1 MRKFLTSE
9 SVTEGHPDKICDFVA
24 DSILDALLNEDPKS
38 RSAVEVTAEPGV
50 MHIMGEIT
58 SKASPNFEKI
68 ARRCIAKIGYTR
80 PEYGFDAKSVNI
92 TCSIHEQSPD
102 IAMGVDAAADGSKD
116 VGAGDQGMMF
126 GYACDETTELM
137 PLSITLAHALTC
149 RLAEVRKS
157 GLLPYLRPDGKA
169 QVTVEY
175 VDGAPIRVDTVVVSA
190 QHDPDIDMKVLRKDI
205 LERVVFPVIDAKL
218 LDENT
223 KYYINPTGRFVL
235 GGPAADTGL
244 TGRKIICDTY
254 GGIGHHGGGAFSG
267 KDATKVDRSAAYM
280 ARHVA
285 KTAVE
290 AGAAKQLE
298 LQLGYAIGVSEPVS
312 VSVET
317 FGTGRLPDDVLCD
330 WVRNCFD
337 LRPGAIIQYLKL
349 DSPIFAETTNYGHF
363 GRNGFPWEQ
372 VNETAMDALKMR
384 LV

>member
-38 RSAVEVTAEPGV
+38 RSAVEVTAEPGA

-169 QVTVEY
+169 QVTVVY

-285 KTAVE
+285 KTAVA

-372 VNETAMDALKMR
+372 VNETAKDALKMR

>member
-1 MRKFLTSE
+1 MNEVIRPCIEAELIDERTRFL
-9 SVTEGHPDKICDFVA
+9 
-24 DSILDALLNEDPKS
+24 
-38 RSAVEVTAEPGV
+38 
-50 MHIMGEIT
+50 
-58 SKASPNFEKI
+58 
-68 ARRCIAKIGYTR
+68 
-80 PEYGFDAKSVNI
+80 
-92 TCSIHEQSPD
+92 
-102 IAMGVDAAADGSKD
+102 
-116 VGAGDQGMMF
+116 
-126 GYACDETTELM
+126 
-137 PLSITLAHALTC
+137 
-149 RLAEVRKS
+149 
-157 GLLPYLRPDGKA
+157 
-169 QVTVEY
+169 
-175 VDGAPIRVDTVVVSA
+175 
-190 QHDPDIDMKVLRKDI
+190 
-205 LERVVFPVIDAKL
+205 
-218 LDENT
+218 
-223 KYYINPTGRFVL
+223 INPSGSFVV
-235 GGPAADTGL
+235 GGSFGDSGT
-244 TGRKIICDTY
+244 TGRKIVCDTY

-285 KTAVE
+285 KTAVA

-317 FGTGRLPDDVLCD
+317 FGTGRLPDAVLCD

>member
-38 RSAVEVTAEPGV
+38 RSAVEVTAEPGA

-68 ARRCIAKIGYTR
+68 ARRCIAKIGYIR

-137 PLSITLAHALTC
+137 PLAITLAHALTC
-149 RLAEVRKS
+149 RMTEVRKS

-205 LERVVFPVIDAKL
+205 LERVVFTVIDAKL

-285 KTAVE
+285 KTAVA

>member
-38 RSAVEVTAEPGV
+38 RSAVEVTAEPGA

-149 RLAEVRKS
+149 RLTEVRKS

-205 LERVVFPVIDAKL
+205 WERVVFPVIDAKL

-285 KTAVE
+285 KTAVA